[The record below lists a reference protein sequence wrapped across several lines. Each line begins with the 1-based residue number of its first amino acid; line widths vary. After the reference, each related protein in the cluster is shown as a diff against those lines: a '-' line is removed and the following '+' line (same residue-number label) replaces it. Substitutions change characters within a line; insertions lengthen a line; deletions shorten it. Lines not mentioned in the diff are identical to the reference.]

1 MLRPNAQDLKVFLH
15 RATVDMR
22 KGRHGL
28 AVLVREAMRL
38 DVYSGAPFIFIGRRF
53 DTLKLIYW
61 EKNGFAV
68 WHKVIESKERF
79 HWPRLL
85 EEEVITLS
93 VEQLNWLLDGYDV
106 WTQPHKMLRL
116 SHVS

>member
-1 MLRPNAQDLKVFLH
+1 MLRPNAQDLQVFLH
-15 RATVDMR
+15 RAPVDMR
-22 KGRHGL
+22 KGRNGL
-28 AVLVREAMRL
+28 SVLAREAMRA
-38 DVYSGAPFIFIGRRF
+38 DVFSGALFIFVGKRF
-53 DTLKLIYW
+53 DTVKVLYW

-79 HWPRLL
+79 YWPRLL
-85 EEEVITLS
+85 EEDVITPS

-116 SHVS
+116 LHVS

>member
-22 KGRHGL
+22 RGRHGL
-28 AVLVREAMRL
+28 AVLVRESMRL
-38 DVYSGAPFIFIGRRF
+38 DVYSGALFIFIGRRF
-53 DTLKLIYW
+53 DTLKLLYW
-61 EKNGFAV
+61 ERNGFV
-68 WHKVIESKERF
+68 TWHKVIESKERF
-79 HWPRLL
+79 HWPRLF
-85 EEEVITLS
+85 EDEVITLS

>member
-1 MLRPNAQDLKVFLH
+1 MLRPNSQDLKVFLH

-38 DVYSGAPFIFIGRRF
+38 DVYSGALFIFIGKRF

-61 EKNGFAV
+61 ERNGFAV

-85 EEEVITLS
+85 EDEVITLS

>member
-38 DVYSGAPFIFIGRRF
+38 DVYSGALFIFIGRRF

>member
-38 DVYSGAPFIFIGRRF
+38 DVYSGALFIFIGKRF

-61 EKNGFAV
+61 ERNGFAV

-79 HWPRLL
+79 HWPRLF
-85 EEEVITLS
+85 EDEVITLS

>member
-38 DVYSGAPFIFIGRRF
+38 DVYSGALFIFIGRR
-53 DTLKLIYW
+53 LKRISLCISPFRSQ
-61 EKNGFAV
+61 GASV
-68 WHKVIESKERF
+68 
-79 HWPRLL
+79 
-85 EEEVITLS
+85 TLS
-93 VEQLNWLLDGYDV
+93 LVKQRSCLV
-106 WTQPHKMLRL
+106 VAR
-116 SHVS
+116 